1 MYVPKAFREDDIV
14 QLQTFMQAN
23 NFGILVSQQDGV
35 PVAAHLPFIL
45 DTTRGSYGTLLAHM
59 ARANTQWRLFADAP
73 ETLVIFQGPHT
84 YITPSW
90 YDEPLSVPTW
100 NYTAVHVYGR
110 PRIIEDVAEMLALM
124 ETLTQQS
131 ESRFER
137 PWQFAGLPQD
147 FVEKKLRGTVCF
159 EMEIMSLD
167 GKFKLSQNRPKDDQ
181 KRVAAT
187 LQASSDPLDQE
198 VAALMKVRQKK

>member
-1 MYVPKAFREDDIV
+1 MYVPKAFREDDIT
-14 QLQTFMQAN
+14 QLQAFMRTN
-23 NFGILVSQQDGV
+23 NFGVLISQQDGV
-35 PVAAHLPFIL
+35 PVATHLPFIL
-45 DTTRGSYGTLLAHM
+45 DTIRGDYGTLLAHM
-59 ARANTQWRLFADAP
+59 ARVNQQWRLFAEAP

-100 NYTAVHVYGR
+100 NYTAVHAYGR
-110 PRIIEDVAEMLALM
+110 PRIIEDVAEMFALM

-131 ESRFER
+131 EARFEQ
-137 PWQFAGLPQD
+137 PWQLSGLPHD

-159 EMEIMSLD
+159 EMEITRLD
-167 GKFKLSQNRPKDDQ
+167 GKFKLSQNRPEGDQ

-187 LQASSDPLDQE
+187 LQVSSDPLDQN
-198 VAALMKVRQKK
+198 VAALMKARQK